1 MNKEI
6 MALEGR
12 ELDAAVAEV
21 AEYLWLVADEMERDA
36 DWVLVPQGDTG
47 AILGFSL
54 AYRKPDTTGWTDAD
68 WCAVT
73 THTPRYHS
81 SLDAIRPLVERCV
94 EEIGRPTYRV
104 CLRQACDHTET
115 WIHFASA
122 TDHCRA
128 ILLCLGDREVAR
140 GEAEV

>member
-12 ELDAAVAEV
+12 ELDAAVATAMGDEV
-21 AEYLWLVADEMERDA
+21 FWLYNE
-36 DWVLVPQGDTG
+36 P
-47 AILGFSL
+47 
-54 AYRKPDTTGWTDAD
+54 RKRWYEQFASRREPCPSSA
-68 WCAVT
+68 
-73 THTPRYHS
+73 PIPSYHS